1 MRRYGY
7 NAHSKY
13 DMKVHLVW
21 IPKYRKRVLIGQ
33 IGVRVR
39 ELLRQVTMEN
49 EIQIISGKVAVDHIH
64 MFISYKPQQSVSKI
78 VQLLK
83 GTSSRLLM
91 QDFASLRKHV
101 LGQAPLGTWIFS
113 RKFWYNHRRGYT
125 RVHIYPGRRATS

>member
-1 MRRYGY
+1 MR
-7 NAHSKY
+7 
-13 DMKVHLVW
+13 VHLVW
-21 IPKYRKRVLIGQ
+21 IPKYRKRVIIGQ
-33 IGVRVR
+33 IAVRVR

-91 QDFASLRKHV
+91 QDFASLSK
-101 LGQAPLGTWIFS
+101 Q
-113 RKFWYNHRRGYT
+113 FWGRHLWARGY
-125 RVHIYPGRRATS
+125 

>member
-7 NAHSKY
+7 NAHPKY

-33 IGVRVR
+33 IAIRVR

-83 GTSSRLLM
+83 GTS
-91 QDFASLRKHV
+91 
-101 LGQAPLGTWIFS
+101 
-113 RKFWYNHRRGYT
+113 
-125 RVHIYPGRRATS
+125 

>member
-1 MRRYGY
+1 M
-7 NAHSKY
+7 
-13 DMKVHLVW
+13 
-21 IPKYRKRVLIGQ
+21 LIGQ
-33 IGVRVR
+33 IAVRVR

-91 QDFASLRKHV
+91 QDFASLS
-101 LGQAPLGTWIFS
+101 LGQAPLGTWILS
-113 RKFWYNHRRGYT
+113 RKF
-125 RVHIYPGRRATS
+125 

>member
-13 DMKVHLVW
+13 DMRVHLVW

-33 IGVRVR
+33 IAVRVR

-91 QDFASLRKHV
+91 QDFASLSK
-101 LGQAPLGTWIFS
+101 Q
-113 RKFWYNHRRGYT
+113 FWGRHLWARGY
-125 RVHIYPGRRATS
+125 

>member
-1 MRRYGY
+1 MD
-7 NAHSKY
+7 SQ
-13 DMKVHLVW
+13 
-21 IPKYRKRVLIGQ
+21 ISKRVLIGQ
-33 IGVRVR
+33 IAVRVR

-91 QDFASLRKHV
+91 QDFASLSKQF
-101 LGQAPLGTWIFS
+101 LGRHLWA
-113 RKFWYNHRRGYT
+113 RGY
-125 RVHIYPGRRATS
+125 

>member
-91 QDFASLRKHV
+91 QDFASLRKHFW
-101 LGQAPLGTWIFS
+101 AGTFGHVDI
-113 RKFWYNHRRGYT
+113 
-125 RVHIYPGRRATS
+125 